1 VGSHFA
7 GGEAVSELPT
17 TDQLVLCHSHGV
29 GDSLSTK
36 KTRGFNHSGVHVLN
50 GDLHWLSALGAAAIF
65 QEEIPRTRKCLKV
78 HGFIL
83 YGEILTRVYDSCSVA
98 LSGNCGC
105 KLVHHA

>member
-1 VGSHFA
+1 
-7 GGEAVSELPT
+7 
-17 TDQLVLCHSHGV
+17 
-29 GDSLSTK
+29 
-36 KTRGFNHSGVHVLN
+36 
-50 GDLHWLSALGAAAIF
+50 LSALGAAAIF